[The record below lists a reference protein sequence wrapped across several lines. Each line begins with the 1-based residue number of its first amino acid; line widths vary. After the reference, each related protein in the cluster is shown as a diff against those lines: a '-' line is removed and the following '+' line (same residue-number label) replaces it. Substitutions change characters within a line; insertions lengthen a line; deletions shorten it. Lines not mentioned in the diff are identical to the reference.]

1 MKDGELLEILCG
13 ARGQTLHPGRL
24 PAVVHADAC
33 AAGLLASPAVF
44 FWVGNVGFNQDYTT
58 IHNS

>member
-44 FWVGNVGFNQDYTT
+44 FWGG
-58 IHNS
+58 